1 MGLKSYTLRLDEEE
15 YEKLK
20 GFLDKYGDPDLN
32 ISFILR
38 RYIRD
43 LNAALP
49 NLEKGSLNLLNS
61 LSLYGT
67 ALKQMIRT
75 AEVESLVKGRTLR
88 GSTEI
93 LERAQSEIDD
103 KKEFRAMKDKRKK
116 K

>member
-20 GFLDKYGDPDLN
+20 GYLGRYGDPDLN

-43 LNAALP
+43 LNESLP
-49 NLEKGSLNLLNS
+49 NLEKSEFNLLS
-61 LSLYGT
+61 TLSFYATG
-67 ALKQMIRT
+67 LKQLFRT
-75 AEVESLVKGRTLR
+75 GQLENLMKGSNLI
-88 GSTEI
+88 GDKSV
-93 LERAQSEIDD
+93 LDRAQLEIDD
-103 KKEFRAMKDKRKK
+103 KNQYRAMKDKQKK

>member
-20 GFLDKYGDPDLN
+20 SFIDGYGDPDLN

-49 NLEKGSLNLLNS
+49 NLKKSPLNLLNI
-61 LSLYGT
+61 LSSYGS

-75 AEVESLVKGRTLR
+75 AEVENIMKGAP
-88 GSTEI
+88 I
-93 LERAQSEIDD
+93 VERVQAEVDD
-103 KKEFRAMKDKRKK
+103 KKEYYVAKK
-116 K
+116 KGKTIKDV

>member
-20 GFLDKYGDPDLN
+20 GYLGRYGDPDLN

-43 LNAALP
+43 LNEALP
-49 NLEKGSLNLLNS
+49 NLEKSDFNLLNS
-61 LSLYGT
+61 LSFYATG
-67 ALKQMIRT
+67 LKQLFRT
-75 AEVESLVKGRTLR
+75 GQLENLMKGSNPIGDR
-88 GSTEI
+88 SI
-93 LERAQSEIDD
+93 LERAQLEIDD
-103 KKEFRAMKDKRKK
+103 RKQYLAIKDKQKK